1 MFGVAF
7 VFFRTA
13 SSPLDQP
20 PTWHIALDTALDL
33 AILSIGATGAM
44 FDNPTVQKALGENL
58 VSIELS
64 VVGVS
69 FLSSSLILVIK
80 RFLFWSPP
88 ERFRFLMSVVTID
101 LGALTL
107 FITSGVLAYSYHSNE
122 IGFLRWAEIGGI
134 AVGCS
139 TLAGAILTLL
149 VSFMVA
155 PTPDSDKIAH
165 NPLIAEGV
173 KRSVRDFN
181 AGESVSLT
189 DMPGI
194 VQQKKK

>member
-7 VFFRTA
+7 VLFRNA

-44 FDNPTVQKALGENL
+44 FDNPTVEKALGENL

-64 VVGVS
+64 VIGVS

-80 RFLFWSPP
+80 RFLFWLPP
-88 ERFRFLMSVVTID
+88 ERFRFLLSVVTID

-107 FITSGVLAYSYHSNE
+107 FITSGVLAYSYHSSE
-122 IGFLRWAEIGGI
+122 FGFLRWAEILGI
-134 AVGCS
+134 ALGCS

-149 VSFMVA
+149 VSLMVA
-155 PTPDSDKIAH
+155 STPDSDKIAH
-165 NPLIAEGV
+165 NPMIAEGV
-173 KRSVRDFN
+173 RRSLRDFT
-181 AGESVSLT
+181 AGESISIA
-189 DMPGI
+189 DMPAFI
-194 VQQKKK
+194 QQERK